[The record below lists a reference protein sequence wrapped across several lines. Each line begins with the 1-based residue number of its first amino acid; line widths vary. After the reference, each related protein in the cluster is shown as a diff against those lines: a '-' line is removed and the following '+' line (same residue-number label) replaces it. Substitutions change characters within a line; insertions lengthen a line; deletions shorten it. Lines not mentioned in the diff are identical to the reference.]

1 MNNIAIIPCRKNSK
15 EVKNKNIKIFNKK
28 PLLYW
33 TIKSARSS
41 SLISKVF
48 VTSDSKKILKYAQ
61 KYGAIPIK
69 RPKKL
74 ANDNSTSED
83 ALLHA
88 IKKINL
94 NFKNVIFLQATSPLR
109 KKNDITNA
117 IRLFEKGKY
126 DSLFSSSL
134 ASSLFLWKYINKNM
148 KIIENS
154 KEIRKPRQKVK
165 NKYLENGSLYIFKKK
180 GFLKHKNRFFGKIG
194 TYVMDKNY
202 SYEIDSKDEFKLLEF
217 ISNNLIK
224 NEKKK

>member
-1 MNNIAIIPCRKNSK
+1 
-15 EVKNKNIKIFNKK
+15 
-28 PLLYW
+28 
-33 TIKSARSS
+33 
-41 SLISKVF
+41 
-48 VTSDSKKILKYAQ
+48 
-61 KYGAIPIK
+61 
-69 RPKKL
+69 
-74 ANDNSTSED
+74 
-83 ALLHA
+83 
-88 IKKINL
+88 
-94 NFKNVIFLQATSPLR
+94 
-109 KKNDITNA
+109 
-117 IRLFEKGKY
+117 
-126 DSLFSSSL
+126 
-134 ASSLFLWKYINKNM
+134 M

>member
-48 VTSDSKKILKYAQ
+48 VTSDSNKILKYAQ

-69 RPKKL
+69 RPKEL
-74 ANDNSTSED
+74 ASDNSTSED

-109 KKNDITNA
+109 KKNDINNA

-134 ASSLFLWKYINKNM
+134 ASGLFLWKYINKNM

-154 KEIRKPRQKVK
+154 KEVRKPRQKVK

-194 TYVMDKNY
+194 TYVMNKNH

-224 NEKKK
+224 K

>member
-33 TIKSARSS
+33 TIKAAKSS
-41 SLISKVF
+41 NLISKVF
-48 VTSDSKKILKYAQ
+48 VTSDSYKILKYAE

-74 ANDNSTSED
+74 ANDNSSSES

-88 IKKINL
+88 IKRINF
-94 NFKNVIFLQATSPLR
+94 NFKNVIFLQATSPIR

-117 IRLFEKGKY
+117 IKLFEGKKY
-126 DSLFSSSL
+126 DSMFSSSL
-134 ASSLFLWKYINKNM
+134 ASNLFLWKYVNGKMI
-148 KIIENS
+148 IIENN
-154 KEIRKPRQKVK
+154 KEIRKPRQKFK
-165 NKYLENGSLYIFKKK
+165 NKYLENGSLYIFKKE

-194 TYVMDKNY
+194 TYVMERNC

>member
-1 MNNIAIIPCRKNSK
+1 MNNIAIIPCRRNSK

-69 RPKKL
+69 RPKEL
-74 ANDNSTSED
+74 ASDNSTSED

-109 KKNDITNA
+109 KKNDINNA

-134 ASSLFLWKYINKNM
+134 ASGLFLWKYINKNM

-154 KEIRKPRQKVK
+154 KEVRKPRQKVK

-194 TYVMDKNY
+194 TYVMNKNH

-217 ISNNLIK
+217 ISNNLIR
-224 NEKKK
+224 NEKNK